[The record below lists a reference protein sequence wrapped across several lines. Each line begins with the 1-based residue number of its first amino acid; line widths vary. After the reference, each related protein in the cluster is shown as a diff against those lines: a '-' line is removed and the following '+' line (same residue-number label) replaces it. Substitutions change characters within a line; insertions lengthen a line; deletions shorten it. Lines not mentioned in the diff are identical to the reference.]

1 MVIQGYLAT
10 GMSQRQVARYFCVG
24 RSTTCNIIRDASKVI
39 WEIFGPLFMAKPTTE
54 DWKRIAKEFNSRWD
68 FPKCLSA
75 IDDKHIQIEKPRL
88 SGSLYYKYKRTFSVV
103 LLAVA
108 DVAYIH

>member
-1 MVIQGYLAT
+1 MFMYLLIFT
-10 GMSQRQVARYFCVG
+10 G
-24 RSTTCNIIRDASKVI
+24 
-39 WEIFGPLFMAKPTTE
+39 
-54 DWKRIAKEFNSRWD
+54 
-68 FPKCLSA
+68 A

-88 SGSLYYKYKRTFSVV
+88 SGSLYYNYKRTFSVV